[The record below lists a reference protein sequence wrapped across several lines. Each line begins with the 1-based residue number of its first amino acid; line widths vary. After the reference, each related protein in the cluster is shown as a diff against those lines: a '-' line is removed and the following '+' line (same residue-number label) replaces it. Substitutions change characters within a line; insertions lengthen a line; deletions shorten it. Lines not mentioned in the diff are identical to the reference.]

1 MKRKWKTEHPKS
13 AAPFLLERTIWGV
26 GKQKPPGLKMA
37 FLLGLQGPFKVDS
50 YQQMA
55 NQNAR
60 TECISAGNLYI
71 FIRRIFLLIFSKFGD
86 TTRRGRSCVL
96 ARCGRRV
103 LWLREKA
110 LTVKQGRVTSRLFFL
125 SWYETGYELQKIHN
139 KTIDNR
145 PTPPKEKK
153 TQHKPTGT
161 DTGGGCF
168 EKIQNSPPHP
178 SGISCKPKEYTT

>member
-1 MKRKWKTEHPKS
+1 MRE
-13 AAPFLLERTIWGV
+13 
-26 GKQKPPGLKMA
+26 QKC
-37 FLLGLQGPFKVDS
+37 
-50 YQQMA
+50 
-55 NQNAR
+55 N
-60 TECISAGNLYI
+60 SAGNLYT

-145 PTPPKEKK
+145 PTPPKRKK
-153 TQHKPTGT
+153 KRHNTNRNGYGVGLSLFRKATKFTPSFRDFMQTKGIHDVAESAPTASSLG
-161 DTGGGCF
+161 
-168 EKIQNSPPHP
+168 
-178 SGISCKPKEYTT
+178 PKLSSSNEAVWLRMGKWTWKNYLQKWCGS